1 MSAAAALP
9 GVRRHALLAQG
20 ISKTFS
26 GVRALR
32 SVDLQIGR
40 GEIHALLGENGSGK
54 STLIKVLSGYHRP
67 EQGEILVASERMVLG
82 SAQSSYALGCRFVH
96 QELAL
101 SIRCRWSTTCSS
113 TQDIRGASVRSA
125 NATPGTKLTSSLPWW
140 G

>member
-101 SIRCRWSTTCSS
+101 IDSLSVVDNLFLNSGYPRRFGTSRECPCRRMAEACPSS
-113 TQDIRGASVRSA
+113 C
-125 NATPGTKLTSSLPWW
+125 
-140 G
+140 